1 MQQRETAP
9 LPAPLF
15 SISVRPVSFSR
26 SLRALSLKSFPSPD
40 QEFHALLASQ
50 LLSQFSGNTRGRRPV
65 LNNHKIGRTDI
76 FR

>member
-26 SLRALSLKSFPSPD
+26 SLRALSPKSFPSPD
-40 QEFHALLASQ
+40 REFHGLLASQ
-50 LLSQFSGNTRGRRPV
+50 LFIPILRQYEGEAPGTEQS
-65 LNNHKIGRTDI
+65 
-76 FR
+76 